1 MQDCSR
7 WDLNCS
13 RIHNRWGFIHNGHLA
28 TSAADN
34 TAGQGARRCVN
45 VDRLADGTV
54 IGAED

>member
-1 MQDCSR
+1 MGLELQKNTYR
-7 WDLNCS
+7 
-13 RIHNRWGFIHNGHLA
+13 NRWGFIHNGHLV
-28 TSAADN
+28 TSAVDN